1 MKKYAYLIAS
11 LSVLLVFIIFTILV
25 KTVNVELIYNQ
36 TYLGFYNLNF
46 KFGNFIVGLG
56 KYDSGKLFSDI
67 VLYVSLGYSAILAI
81 FGAINLIKVKSL
93 KKVNMRYYL
102 LLGAYVVIALVYLLF
117 EIVKVNY
124 SPDSTVG
131 HLKASYPSS
140 HVFIGV
146 TLFLLNSYTMLKL
159 LSPEKS
165 WVIYLTYASAILSSL
180 LLVFTRILSSK
191 HWLTDIIAS
200 LLLVGAIY
208 LAFLHFSHQ
217 FFPVSDSSED
227 SNE

>member
-1 MKKYAYLIAS
+1 MKKYSYLIAS
-11 LSVLLVFIIFTILV
+11 LSVLFVFIIFTILV
-25 KTVNVELIYNQ
+25 KTVDVNLIYNQ

-46 KFGNFIVGLG
+46 KFGNFVVGLG

-67 VLYVSLGYSAILAI
+67 VLYVSLGYSVILAI
-81 FGAINLIKVKSL
+81 FGVINLIKVKSL
-93 KKVNMRYYL
+93 KKVDKRYYL

-117 EIVKVNY
+117 EVVKVNY

-146 TLFLLNSYTMLKL
+146 TLFLLNSYTMIKL

-165 WVIYLTYASAILSSL
+165 WVIYLTYASAILSSI
-180 LLVFTRILSSK
+180 LLVFTRILSAK

-200 LLLVGAIY
+200 GLLIAFVY
-208 LAFLHFSHQ
+208 LLFLHFSHR
-217 FFPVSDSSED
+217 FFPVSDSEAT